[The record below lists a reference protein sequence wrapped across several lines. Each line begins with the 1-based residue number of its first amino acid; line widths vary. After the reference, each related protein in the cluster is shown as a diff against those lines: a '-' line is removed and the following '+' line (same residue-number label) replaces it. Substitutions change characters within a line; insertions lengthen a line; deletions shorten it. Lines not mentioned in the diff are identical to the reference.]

1 MKSNKKM
8 LIIVPLF
15 VLCLIFTSYVITTKF
30 IISNDNSV
38 PAEESASTTANQ
50 EEIPS
55 VPESDASNSALSEST
70 TGIPVESNEETTGDA
85 SEIQDIISD
94 QTISVFDGAVG
105 EQNVGMAIYRNGSEL
120 TASLFTENEED
131 PETKLLGTL
140 NRNTSSFLLT
150 SEDGS
155 ITFEGS
161 LSPDTSKGDRLTGL
175 FKNTKDQSETEFHLT
190 LSHSVGSPLEGRYPL
205 VDADAADVEKFAKQ
219 IKLNI
224 MEDKRQEFAD
234 LINYPINVTINNK
247 KISIN
252 SSEEFIQRY
261 NDIITSDFKNKLSNS
276 YTKYLFSNS
285 MGVMLGDGE
294 IWFDQFNDQGFRIY
308 AINN

>member
-1 MKSNKKM
+1 M
-8 LIIVPLF
+8 
-15 VLCLIFTSYVITTKF
+15 
-30 IISNDNSV
+30 
-38 PAEESASTTANQ
+38 
-50 EEIPS
+50 
-55 VPESDASNSALSEST
+55 
-70 TGIPVESNEETTGDA
+70 
-85 SEIQDIISD
+85 IQDIISD
-94 QTISVFDGAVG
+94 QTTSVFDGAVG
-105 EQNVGMAIYRNGSEL
+105 ERNIGMAIYRSGSKL
-120 TASLFTENEED
+120 TASLFTANEKD

-140 NRNTSSFLLT
+140 NKDTSSFVLT

-155 ITFEGS
+155 ITFEGT
-161 LSPDTSKGDRLTGL
+161 LSPDTSNGDRLTGT

-205 VDADAADVEKFAKQ
+205 VNADAADVENFARQ

-224 MEDKRQEFAD
+224 VEDKRQEFAD

-252 SSEEFIQRY
+252 SSEEFIQHY
-261 NDIITSDFKNKLSNS
+261 NDIITSDFRNKLSDS

-294 IWFDQFNDQGFRIY
+294 IWFDKFHDQGFRIY

>member
-1 MKSNKKM
+1 MNSKKKM
-8 LIIVPLF
+8 FIIVPLL
-15 VLCLIFTSYVITTKF
+15 VLCLICASYVITTKF
-30 IISNDNSV
+30 ITFNHNSV
-38 PAEESASTTANQ
+38 PAEESASTTTEL
-50 EEIPS
+50 EEVPS
-55 VPESDASNSALSEST
+55 APESAASDSAVPEST
-70 TGIPVESNEETTGDA
+70 TGVPVESTEKATGDA
-85 SEIQDIISD
+85 SKIQDIISD
-94 QTISVFDGAVG
+94 QTTSIFDGAVG
-105 EQNVGMAIYRNGSEL
+105 EQNIGMAIYRNGSEL
-120 TASLFTENEED
+120 TAALFTANEED

-150 SEDGS
+150 SENGG

-175 FKNTKDQSETEFHLT
+175 FKKAKDQSETEFHLT

-205 VDADAADVEKFAKQ
+205 VDADASDVENFAKQ

-224 MEDKRQEFAD
+224 MEDKRQELAD

-247 KISIN
+247 KTSIN
-252 SSEEFIQRY
+252 SSEELIQHY
-261 NDIITSDFKNKLSNS
+261 NEIITSDFKNKLSNS

-285 MGVMLGDGE
+285 MGVMLGNGE
-294 IWFDQFNDQGFRIY
+294 IWFDKFNDQGFRIY

>member
-8 LIIVPLF
+8 FIIVPLL
-15 VLCLIFTSYVITTKF
+15 VLCLICASYVVTTKF
-30 IISNDNSV
+30 ITSNNNSA
-38 PAEESASTTANQ
+38 PAEESVSTTTKQ
-50 EEIPS
+50 EEVSTAP
-55 VPESDASNSALSEST
+55 EST
-70 TGIPVESNEETTGDA
+70 TGTPVNSTQETGDA
-85 SEIQDIISD
+85 SKIQDIISD
-94 QTISVFDGAVG
+94 QTTSVFDGAVG
-105 EQNVGMAIYRNGSEL
+105 EQNIGMAIYRSGSEL
-120 TASLFTENEED
+120 TASLFTANEED

-140 NRNTSSFLLT
+140 NKDTSSFVLT

-155 ITFEGS
+155 ITFEGT
-161 LSPDTSKGDRLTGL
+161 LSPDTSNGDRLTGT

-205 VDADAADVEKFAKQ
+205 VNADAADVENFARQ

-224 MEDKRQEFAD
+224 VEDKKQEFAD

-252 SSEEFIQRY
+252 SSEEFIQHY
-261 NDIITSDFKNKLSNS
+261 NDIVTSDFKNKLSDS

-294 IWFDQFNDQGFRIY
+294 IWFDKFHDQGFRIY

>member
-1 MKSNKKM
+1 MKLNKKM
-8 LIIVPLF
+8 FIIVPLL
-15 VLCLIFTSYVITTKF
+15 VLCLICASYVVTTKF
-30 IISNDNSV
+30 ITSNNNSA
-38 PAEESASTTANQ
+38 PAEESVSTTA
-50 EEIPS
+50 P
-55 VPESDASNSALSEST
+55 EST
-70 TGIPVESNEETTGDA
+70 TGTPVNSTQETGDAETTGDA
-85 SEIQDIISD
+85 SKIQDIISD
-94 QTISVFDGAVG
+94 QTTSVFDGAVG
-105 EQNVGMAIYRNGSEL
+105 ERNIGMAIYRSGSEL
-120 TASLFTENEED
+120 TASLFTANEED

-140 NRNTSSFLLT
+140 NKDTSSFVLT

-155 ITFEGS
+155 ITFEGT
-161 LSPDTSKGDRLTGL
+161 LSPDTSNGDRLTGT

-205 VDADAADVEKFAKQ
+205 VNADAADVENFARQ

-224 MEDKRQEFAD
+224 VEDKRQEFAD

-252 SSEEFIQRY
+252 SSEEFIQHY
-261 NDIITSDFKNKLSNS
+261 NDIITSDFRNKLSDS

-294 IWFDQFNDQGFRIY
+294 IWFDKFHDQGFRIY

>member
-8 LIIVPLF
+8 FIIVPLL
-15 VLCLIFTSYVITTKF
+15 VLCLICASYVVTTKF
-30 IISNDNSV
+30 ITSNNNSA
-38 PAEESASTTANQ
+38 PAEESVSTTA
-50 EEIPS
+50 P
-55 VPESDASNSALSEST
+55 EST
-70 TGIPVESNEETTGDA
+70 TGTPVNSTQETGDAETTGDA
-85 SEIQDIISD
+85 SKIQDIISD
-94 QTISVFDGAVG
+94 QTTSVFDGAVG
-105 EQNVGMAIYRNGSEL
+105 ERNIGMAIYRSGSEL
-120 TASLFTENEED
+120 TASLFTANEED

-140 NRNTSSFLLT
+140 NKDTSSFILT

-155 ITFEGS
+155 ITFEGT
-161 LSPDTSKGDRLTGL
+161 LSPDTSKGDRLTGT

-205 VDADAADVEKFAKQ
+205 VNADAADVENFARQ

-224 MEDKRQEFAD
+224 VEDKRQEFAD

-252 SSEEFIQRY
+252 SSEEFIQHY
-261 NDIITSDFKNKLSNS
+261 NDIITSDFRNKLSDS

-294 IWFDQFNDQGFRIY
+294 IWFDKFHDQGFRIY

>member
-8 LIIVPLF
+8 FIIVPLL
-15 VLCLIFTSYVITTKF
+15 VLCLICASYVVTTKF
-30 IISNDNSV
+30 ITSNNNSA
-38 PAEESASTTANQ
+38 PAEESVSTTTKQ
-50 EEIPS
+50 EEVSTAP
-55 VPESDASNSALSEST
+55 EST
-70 TGIPVESNEETTGDA
+70 TGTPVNSTQETGDAETTGDA
-85 SEIQDIISD
+85 SKIQDIISD
-94 QTISVFDGAVG
+94 QTTSVFDGAVG
-105 EQNVGMAIYRNGSEL
+105 EQNIGMAIYRSGSEL
-120 TASLFTENEED
+120 TASLFTANEED

-140 NRNTSSFLLT
+140 NKDTSSFVLT

-155 ITFEGS
+155 ITFEGT
-161 LSPDTSKGDRLTGL
+161 LSPDTSNGDRLTGT

-205 VDADAADVEKFAKQ
+205 VNADAADVENFARQ

-224 MEDKRQEFAD
+224 VEDKKQEFAD

-252 SSEEFIQRY
+252 SSEEFIQHY
-261 NDIITSDFKNKLSNS
+261 NDIVTSDFKNKLSDS

-294 IWFDQFNDQGFRIY
+294 IWFDKFHDQGFRIY

>member
-1 MKSNKKM
+1 MF
-8 LIIVPLF
+8 IIVPLL
-15 VLCLIFTSYVITTKF
+15 VLCLICASYVITTKF
-30 IISNDNSV
+30 ITSNNNSV
-38 PAEESASTTANQ
+38 PAEESASTTAEQ
-50 EEIPS
+50 EEVPS
-55 VPESDASNSALSEST
+55 APEST
-70 TGIPVESNEETTGDA
+70 TGMPVESTEKANGDA
-85 SEIQDIISD
+85 SKIQDIISD
-94 QTISVFDGAVG
+94 QTTSVFDGAVG
-105 EQNVGMAIYRNGSEL
+105 EQNIGMAIYRNGSEL
-120 TASLFTENEED
+120 TASLFTANEED

-205 VDADAADVEKFAKQ
+205 VDADAADVENFGKQ

-294 IWFDQFNDQGFRIY
+294 IWFDKFNDQGFRIY

>member
-8 LIIVPLF
+8 FIIVPLL
-15 VLCLIFTSYVITTKF
+15 VLCLICASYVVTTKF
-30 IISNDNSV
+30 ITSNNNSA
-38 PAEESASTTANQ
+38 PAEESVSTTA
-50 EEIPS
+50 P
-55 VPESDASNSALSEST
+55 EST
-70 TGIPVESNEETTGDA
+70 TGTPVNSTQETGDAETTGDA
-85 SEIQDIISD
+85 SKIQDIISD
-94 QTISVFDGAVG
+94 QTTSVFDGAVG
-105 EQNVGMAIYRNGSEL
+105 ERNIGMAIYRSGSEL
-120 TASLFTENEED
+120 TASLFTANEED

-140 NRNTSSFLLT
+140 NKDTSSFVLT

-155 ITFEGS
+155 ITFEGT
-161 LSPDTSKGDRLTGL
+161 LSPDTSNGDRLTGT

-205 VDADAADVEKFAKQ
+205 VNADAADVENFARQ

-224 MEDKRQEFAD
+224 VEDKRQEFAD

-252 SSEEFIQRY
+252 SSEEFIQHY
-261 NDIITSDFKNKLSNS
+261 NDIITSDFKNKLSDS

-294 IWFDQFNDQGFRIY
+294 IWFDKFHDQGFRIY

>member
-8 LIIVPLF
+8 FIIVPLL
-15 VLCLIFTSYVITTKF
+15 VLCLICASYVVTTKF
-30 IISNDNSV
+30 ITSNNNSA
-38 PAEESASTTANQ
+38 PAEESVSTTA
-50 EEIPS
+50 P
-55 VPESDASNSALSEST
+55 EST
-70 TGIPVESNEETTGDA
+70 TGTPVNSTQETGDAETTGDA
-85 SEIQDIISD
+85 SKIQDIISD
-94 QTISVFDGAVG
+94 QTTSVFDGAVG
-105 EQNVGMAIYRNGSEL
+105 ERNIGMAIYRSGSEL
-120 TASLFTENEED
+120 TASLFTANEKD

-140 NRNTSSFLLT
+140 NKDTSSFVLT

-155 ITFEGS
+155 ITFEGT
-161 LSPDTSKGDRLTGL
+161 LSPDTSKGDRLTGTY
-175 FKNTKDQSETEFHLT
+175 KNTKDQSETEFHLT

-205 VDADAADVEKFAKQ
+205 VNADAADVENFARQ

-224 MEDKRQEFAD
+224 VEDKRQEFAD

-252 SSEEFIQRY
+252 SSEEFIQHY
-261 NDIITSDFKNKLSNS
+261 NDIITSDFRNKLSDS

-294 IWFDQFNDQGFRIY
+294 IWFDKFHDQGFRIY

>member
-1 MKSNKKM
+1 MF
-8 LIIVPLF
+8 IIVPLL
-15 VLCLIFTSYVITTKF
+15 VLCLICACYVITTKF
-30 IISNDNSV
+30 ITSNSNSV
-38 PAEESASTTANQ
+38 PAEKTPSTSTEHEEIHSAPESAT
-50 EEIPS
+50 
-55 VPESDASNSALSEST
+55 PESS
-70 TGIPVESNEETTGDA
+70 TGIPVESTEETTGDT
-85 SEIQDIISD
+85 SEIQDIISN
-94 QTISVFDGAVG
+94 QTTSVFHGAVG
-105 EQNVGMAIYRNGSEL
+105 EQKIGMAIYRNGSEL
-120 TASLFTENEED
+120 TASFFTANEGD

-140 NRNTSSFLLT
+140 NKNTSSFLLT

-190 LSHSVGSPLEGRYPL
+190 LSHSVGSTLEGRYPL
-205 VDADAADVEKFAKQ
+205 VDADAADVENFARQ

-247 KISIN
+247 KISIH
-252 SSEEFIQRY
+252 SSEEFIQHY
-261 NDIITSDFKNKLSNS
+261 NDIITSDFKNKLSDS

-285 MGVMLGDGE
+285 MGVMLGNGE
-294 IWFDQFNDQGFRIY
+294 IWFDLFKDKGYRIY
-308 AINN
+308 GINN

>member
-1 MKSNKKM
+1 MF
-8 LIIVPLF
+8 IIVPLL
-15 VLCLIFTSYVITTKF
+15 VLCLICASYVVTTKF
-30 IISNDNSV
+30 ITSNNNSA
-38 PAEESASTTANQ
+38 PAEESVSTTTKQ
-50 EEIPS
+50 EEVSTAP
-55 VPESDASNSALSEST
+55 EST
-70 TGIPVESNEETTGDA
+70 TGTPVNSTQETGDAETTGDA
-85 SEIQDIISD
+85 SKIQDIISD
-94 QTISVFDGAVG
+94 QTTSVFDGAVG
-105 EQNVGMAIYRNGSEL
+105 EQNIGMAIYRIGSEL
-120 TASLFTENEED
+120 TASLFTANEED

-140 NRNTSSFLLT
+140 NKDTSSFVLT

-155 ITFEGS
+155 ITFEGT
-161 LSPDTSKGDRLTGL
+161 LSPDTSNGDRLTGT

-205 VDADAADVEKFAKQ
+205 VNADAADVENFARQ

-224 MEDKRQEFAD
+224 VEDKKQEFAD

-252 SSEEFIQRY
+252 SSEEFIQHY
-261 NDIITSDFKNKLSNS
+261 NDIVTSDFKNKLSDS

-294 IWFDQFNDQGFRIY
+294 IWFDKFHDQGFRIY

>member
-1 MKSNKKM
+1 MF
-8 LIIVPLF
+8 IIVPLL
-15 VLCLIFTSYVITTKF
+15 VLCLICASYVVTTKF
-30 IISNDNSV
+30 ITSNNNSA
-38 PAEESASTTANQ
+38 PAEESVSTTTKQ
-50 EEIPS
+50 EEVSTAP
-55 VPESDASNSALSEST
+55 EST
-70 TGIPVESNEETTGDA
+70 TGTPVNSTQETGDA
-85 SEIQDIISD
+85 SKIQDIISD
-94 QTISVFDGAVG
+94 QTTSVFDGAVG
-105 EQNVGMAIYRNGSEL
+105 EQNIGMAIYRSGSEL
-120 TASLFTENEED
+120 TASLFTANEED

-140 NRNTSSFLLT
+140 NKDTSSFVLT

-155 ITFEGS
+155 ITFEGT
-161 LSPDTSKGDRLTGL
+161 LSPDTSNGDRLTGT

-205 VDADAADVEKFAKQ
+205 VNADAADVENFARQ

-224 MEDKRQEFAD
+224 VEDKKQEFAD

-252 SSEEFIQRY
+252 SSEEFIQHY
-261 NDIITSDFKNKLSNS
+261 NDIVTSDFKNKLSDS

-294 IWFDQFNDQGFRIY
+294 IWFDKFHDQGFRIY

>member
-8 LIIVPLF
+8 FLIVPLL
-15 VLCLIFTSYVITTKF
+15 VLCLICASYVITTKF
-30 IISNDNSV
+30 ITSNNNSV
-38 PAEESASTTANQ
+38 PAEESASTTAEQ
-50 EEIPS
+50 EEVS
-55 VPESDASNSALSEST
+55 SAPESAESDSAAPEST
-70 TGIPVESNEETTGDA
+70 TGTPVESTEKVTGDG
-85 SEIQDIISD
+85 SKIQDIISD
-94 QTISVFDGAVG
+94 QTTSVFDGAVG
-105 EQNVGMAIYRNGSEL
+105 ERNIGMAIYRNGNEL
-120 TASLFTENEED
+120 TASLFTANEED
-131 PETKLLGTL
+131 PEIQLLGTL
-140 NRNTSSFLLT
+140 NRESSSFVLT

-205 VDADAADVEKFAKQ
+205 VNADAADVEYFARQ

-234 LINYPINVTINNK
+234 LINYRINVTINNK
-247 KISIN
+247 KTRIN
-252 SSEEFIQRY
+252 SSEEFIQHY
-261 NDIITSDFKNKLSNS
+261 NDIITSDFKNKLSDS

-294 IWFDQFNDQGFRIY
+294 IWFDKFNDQGFRIY

>member
-8 LIIVPLF
+8 FIIVPLL
-15 VLCLIFTSYVITTKF
+15 VLCLICASYVVTTKF
-30 IISNDNSV
+30 ITSNNNSA
-38 PAEESASTTANQ
+38 PAEESVSTTTKQ
-50 EEIPS
+50 EEVSTAP
-55 VPESDASNSALSEST
+55 EST
-70 TGIPVESNEETTGDA
+70 TGTPVNSTQETGDAETTGDA
-85 SEIQDIISD
+85 SKIQDIISD
-94 QTISVFDGAVG
+94 QTTSVFDGAVG
-105 EQNVGMAIYRNGSEL
+105 EQNIGMAIYRSGSEL
-120 TASLFTENEED
+120 TASLFTANEED

-140 NRNTSSFLLT
+140 NKDTSSFVLT

-155 ITFEGS
+155 ITFEGT
-161 LSPDTSKGDRLTGL
+161 LSPDTSNGDRLTGT

-205 VDADAADVEKFAKQ
+205 VNADAADVENFARQ

-224 MEDKRQEFAD
+224 VEDKKHEFAD

-252 SSEEFIQRY
+252 SSEEFIQHY
-261 NDIITSDFKNKLSNS
+261 NDIVTSDFKNKLSDS

-294 IWFDQFNDQGFRIY
+294 IWFDKFHDQGFRIY

>member
-1 MKSNKKM
+1 MKSTKKM
-8 LIIVPLF
+8 FIIVPLL
-15 VLCLIFTSYVITTKF
+15 VLCLICASYVITTKF
-30 IISNDNSV
+30 ITSNNNSV
-38 PAEESASTTANQ
+38 PAEESASTTAEQ
-50 EEIPS
+50 EEVPS
-55 VPESDASNSALSEST
+55 APVST
-70 TGIPVESNEETTGDA
+70 TGMPVESTEKATGDA
-85 SEIQDIISD
+85 SKIQDIISD
-94 QTISVFDGAVG
+94 QTTSVFDGAVG
-105 EQNVGMAIYRNGSEL
+105 EQNIGMAIYRNGSEL
-120 TASLFTENEED
+120 TASLFTANEED

-155 ITFEGS
+155 ITFEGT

-205 VDADAADVEKFAKQ
+205 VNADAADVENFAKQ

-294 IWFDQFNDQGFRIY
+294 IWFDKFNNQGFRIY

>member
-1 MKSNKKM
+1 MKSKKNIF
-8 LIIVPLF
+8 IIVPLL
-15 VLCLIFTSYVITTKF
+15 VLCLICACYIITTKF
-30 IISNDNSV
+30 ITSNNNSV
-38 PAEESASTTANQ
+38 SAEKTPSTTA
-50 EEIPS
+50 EPEAVPS
-55 VPESDASNSALSEST
+55 VPESAPPEST
-70 TGIPVESNEETTGDA
+70 TGTPVESTEETTGYT

-94 QTISVFDGAVG
+94 QTTSVFNGAIG
-105 EQNVGMAIYRNGSEL
+105 EQNIGMAIYRSGSEL
-120 TASLFTENEED
+120 TASLFTANEED

-175 FKNTKDQSETEFHLT
+175 FKNTKDQSETEFYLT
-190 LSHSVGSPLEGRYPL
+190 LSHSVGSPQEGRYPL
-205 VDADAADVEKFAKQ
+205 VNADALDVENFARQ
-219 IKLNI
+219 IKLSI

-247 KISIN
+247 KTRIN
-252 SSEEFIQRY
+252 SSQGFIQHY
-261 NDIITSDFKNKLSNS
+261 NDIITSDFKNKLSDS

-294 IWFDQFNDQGFRIY
+294 IWFDKFNEQGFRIY

>member
-8 LIIVPLF
+8 FIIVPLL
-15 VLCLIFTSYVITTKF
+15 VLCLICASYIVTTKF
-30 IISNDNSV
+30 ITSNNNSA
-38 PAEESASTTANQ
+38 PAEESVSTTTKQ
-50 EEIPS
+50 EEVSTAP
-55 VPESDASNSALSEST
+55 EST
-70 TGIPVESNEETTGDA
+70 TGTPVNSTQETGDAETTGDA
-85 SEIQDIISD
+85 SKIQDIISD
-94 QTISVFDGAVG
+94 QTTSVFDGAVG
-105 EQNVGMAIYRNGSEL
+105 EQNIGMAIYRSGSEL
-120 TASLFTENEED
+120 TASLFTANEED

-140 NRNTSSFLLT
+140 NKDTSSFVLT

-155 ITFEGS
+155 ITFEGT
-161 LSPDTSKGDRLTGL
+161 LSPDTSKGDRLTGT

-205 VDADAADVEKFAKQ
+205 VNADAADVENFARQ

-234 LINYPINVTINNK
+234 LINYPINVTIDNK
-247 KISIN
+247 KTSIN
-252 SSEEFIQRY
+252 SSEEFIQHY
-261 NDIITSDFKNKLSNS
+261 NDIITSDFKNKLSDS

-294 IWFDQFNDQGFRIY
+294 IWFDKFNDQGFRIY